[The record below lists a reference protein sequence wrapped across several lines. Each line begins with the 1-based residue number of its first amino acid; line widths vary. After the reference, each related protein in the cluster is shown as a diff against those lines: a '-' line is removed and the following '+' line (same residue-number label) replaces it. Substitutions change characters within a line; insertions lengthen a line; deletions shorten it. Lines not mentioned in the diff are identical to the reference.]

1 MPSFLDERRLL
12 RGPWRAFERDIGRL
26 LLANG
31 FEDVR
36 VVGGSGDH
44 GADVLG
50 VKNGQLWVVQAK
62 FTTGSPPPREAV
74 QEVVD
79 AGEYY
84 RADRMVVAC
93 SRAPGPGMEA
103 ERQRFLRLGL
113 SVDVMGPAQLL
124 EAMAAAPQH
133 SRSRRALRPYQSN
146 AVQEFRAALVGAR
159 RAQAVLATGLGK
171 TVIMAETAAEMLR
184 EGLVPEGRVLVLAH
198 TREIVDQLHK
208 SFWAQLPKSVP
219 THRLEGGEAPS
230 FWDGITFATVQSAVS
245 VAETLPPFGL
255 VLVDEA
261 HHLGSATFTQVL
273 AALSPPMVGG
283 VTATPWRGDGFDIDE
298 ILGRPVV
305 RIGIEEGLRK
315 GFLAEVDYRLLAD
328 NVDWDFV
335 REHSENSYSV
345 QELNRR
351 LIIPTRDEEAARA
364 IRETFDTDVRKAGIL
379 FSPTKLH
386 AQHMAAML
394 RLHDLRA
401 EPILGD
407 MPPRERDRL
416 MSRFRRGDLQI
427 LTSVDLFN
435 EGVDVPDVDLIAF
448 MRVTHSRRIFVQQL
462 GRGLRLSPGK
472 NRVVVLDFVSDLRRI
487 AEVIRLDG
495 AMREG
500 PVERFGLG
508 GRLISFRD
516 ASAGGFI
523 WEWLRDQADLLQ
535 RDGDPNL
542 QIPRF
547 NFPEPARP
555 GAIQ

>member
-1 MPSFLDERRLL
+1 MPTFLDDRRLL
-12 RGPWRAFERDIGRL
+12 KGPWRAFERDIGRM

-50 VKNGQLWVVQAK
+50 VKNGQLWAVQAK
-62 FTTGSPPPREAV
+62 FTTGGPPPAAAV
-74 QEVVD
+74 REVVD

-84 RADRMVVAC
+84 RADRMMVAC
-93 SRAPGPGMEA
+93 SRKPGSGMEA
-103 ERQRFLRLGL
+103 ERGRFRRLGIH
-113 SVDVMGPAQLL
+113 VDLMGPAQLL
-124 EAMAAAPQH
+124 EAMDKAPLYA
-133 SRSRRALRPYQSN
+133 RTRREPRDYQWD
-146 AVQEFRAALVGAR
+146 AIQEFRGALVGSG
-159 RAQAVLATGLGK
+159 RAQAILATGLGK
-171 TVIMAETAAEMLR
+171 TVVMAEAVTEMLQD
-184 EGLVPEGRVLVLAH
+184 GLVPHGRVLVLAH
-198 TREIVDQLHK
+198 TREIVDQLHR
-208 SFWAQLPKSVP
+208 SFWAQLPKTVP

-230 FWDGITFATVQSAVS
+230 FWDGVTFATVQSAVN
-245 VAETLPPFGL
+245 ATDDLPPVGL

-261 HHLGSATFTQVL
+261 HHLGSATFNEVL
-273 AALSPPMVGG
+273 AALAPPMIGG
-283 VTATPWRGDGFDIDE
+283 VTATPWRGDGFDLDA

-305 RIGIEEGLRK
+305 RIGIEEGLKR

-335 REHSENSYSV
+335 REHSQHRYSI

-351 LIIPTRDEEAARA
+351 LLIPTRDEEAARA
-364 IRETFDTDVRKAGIL
+364 IREAFDVDRRRAGVV

-401 EPILGD
+401 EPIVGD
-407 MPPRERDRL
+407 MSPRERDRL
-416 MSRFRRGDLQI
+416 MSRFRRGDLQV

-435 EGVDVPDVDLIAF
+435 EGVDLPDVDLIAF

-462 GRGLRLSPGK
+462 GRGLRISPRK
-472 NRVVVLDFVSDLRRI
+472 DKVVVLDFVSDLRRI

-495 AMREG
+495 ATRDG
-500 PVERFGLG
+500 PVESLG
-508 GRLISFRD
+508 MGSRLVSFRD
-516 ASAGGFI
+516 ESAGSFV

-535 RDGDPNL
+535 RDGDPHL
-542 QIPRF
+542 EIPRF
-547 NFPEPARP
+547 DFPEPARP
-555 GAIQ
+555 GGVQ